1 MTMGGSKAL
10 GWAVVP
16 ATAGLAW
23 QRYRRAL
30 RAVDAHPAVA
40 PVLAGELRQIPT
52 SWGSVAYRR
61 VPGDPSRPAVVLI
74 HGWGKTSDS
83 AWWPII
89 SESSRTML
97 VVDLPGHGNSR
108 LDERFAL
115 SLAAD
120 AVERAVDD
128 AGITDPVLVGHSMG
142 GPVALTTLRR
152 TGPAAFAG
160 FVALATSVYWVRP
173 KLRAMMALAPYVMA
187 PRSPFLLRTER
198 AELRESPE
206 VAAHIAW
213 SYTCRPSRRLLD
225 DTAAALRR
233 FDARGWEDL
242 GLPRTLWVVAVEDTV
257 LAPEH
262 QRASALMVGAE
273 MIEVDAHH
281 SLVVQAPDV
290 VLTILEGF

>member
-1 MTMGGSKAL
+1 MTMSGARAF

-30 RAVDAHPAVA
+30 RAVEAHPARA
-40 PVLAGELRQIPT
+40 PVLPGESRQIPT
-52 SWGSVAYRR
+52 SWGSVAYRW
-61 VPGDPSRPAVVLI
+61 VSGDPYRPALVLV
-74 HGWGKTSDS
+74 HGWGKSGDS

-89 SESSRTML
+89 AECDRTML
-97 VVDLPGHGNSR
+97 VVDLPGHGTSR
-108 LDERFAL
+108 LGECFGL

-120 AVERAVDD
+120 AVERAIDH
-128 AGITDPVLVGHSMG
+128 AHITHPVLVGHSMG

-152 TGPAAFAG
+152 RGPEAFAG

-173 KLRAMMALAPYVMA
+173 KLRAMMALAPYLMA
-187 PRSPFLLRTER
+187 PRSPFLVRTER
-198 AELRESPE
+198 AELRQSPH
-206 VAAHIAW
+206 VADHIAW
-213 SYTCRPSRRLLD
+213 SYTCRPQRRLLD

-233 FDARGWEDL
+233 FDARGWADL
-242 GLPRTLWVVAVEDTV
+242 ALPRTLWVVAREDTV

-273 MIEVDAHH
+273 MIEVDAQH
-281 SLVVQAPDV
+281 SVVVQAPDA
-290 VLTILEGF
+290 VLSILESF